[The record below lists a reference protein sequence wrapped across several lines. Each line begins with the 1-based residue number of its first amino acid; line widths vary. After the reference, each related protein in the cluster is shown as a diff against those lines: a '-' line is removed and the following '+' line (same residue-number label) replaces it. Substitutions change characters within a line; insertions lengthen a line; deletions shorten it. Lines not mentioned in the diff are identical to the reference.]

1 MAISLETQ
9 AIIDRLTAEGD
20 LNRNSGTN
28 SIRSVKIELSKFG
41 NVFTAISNNI
51 LEQTNMMRTQLGL
64 AESAQERL
72 RTNEQFAEIQT
83 PLANQTDD
91 DKRQTPLKDVGN
103 KTGDKIASA
112 LSMKNIAAMGAGAFV
127 GYNLVKG
134 MIDEAGGFKN
144 LMVDMGVPESVFK
157 DMNEFGVVI
166 KDVVAD
172 GKELAADLST
182 ITTFFGNVVTK
193 VSEFISNPLS
203 IFGLGL
209 AAGGIGG
216 IFGAGKEAASGGGA
230 DPGKK
235 GMSRLKLKMA
245 GGVVGLALMFGDEAV
260 KYLADQTLP
269 EGWETKPYGDYLKA
283 GGSLAAG
290 IATGAYIG
298 SFFGPAGAIAGAI
311 IGGGIAMATTV
322 SNYINEANQKKE
334 AEVIA
339 RYNQEADIITK
350 AMTGEALSEEE
361 RQNLA
366 DLYDDMMDRIRTA
379 SSDGAKQIM
388 LESAKAVQDALA
400 LQLKDQQFGMA
411 KPREEMKAGIGAII
425 RQYMDNGDTSNMQIL
440 KDLLGKQYD
449 EGNWL
454 DKLFWG
460 SKEDFVNRAA
470 KSEIDSYLV
479 DKTDPNRVIPLVP
492 WKEQGA
498 AREKWNEFVDNQFMA
513 GTGGFKDFGAGQLAM
528 LHGKEAVV
536 PFDSPQGQLL
546 NKLFGGGAGSRG
558 AMADRLSSIGGLG
571 GGTTIINA
579 PTIAPSP
586 TYITKGG
593 DSVSQIAFNAGS
605 NSNGGPSLLAYGM
618 TGAFS

>member
-144 LMVDMGVPESVFK
+144 LMVDMGVPDSVFS
-157 DMNEFGVVI
+157 DMEAFGVTLNG
-166 KDVVAD
+166 VAD
-172 GKELAADLST
+172 DAKLLAADLST
-182 ITTFFGNVVTK
+182 ITTFFGNIVSK
-193 VSEFISNPLS
+193 VAEFADNPLS

-209 AAGGIGG
+209 GAGALFSAGKAMAGGGDG
-216 IFGAGKEAASGGGA
+216 GAGNKM
-230 DPGKK
+230 K
-235 GMSRLKLKMA
+235 GLKMKIA
-245 GGVVGLALMFGDEAV
+245 GGVVGLALMFGDDVA
-260 KYLADQTLP
+260 KYLADQVLP
-269 EGWETKPYGDYLKA
+269 SDWETKPYGDYLKA

-290 IATGAYIG
+290 VATGAYIG
-298 SFFGPAGAIAGAI
+298 SFFGPVGTIAGAI
-311 IGGGIAMATTV
+311 IGGTIAMATTV
-322 SNYINEANQKKE
+322 SNYINEANNKKE

-339 RYNQEADIITK
+339 RYNNEAGIITK

-379 SSDGAKQIM
+379 SSDGAKQVM

-400 LQLKDQQFGMA
+400 LQLKDQQFGFA

-425 RQYMDNGDTSNMQIL
+425 RQYMDTGDTSNMQIL

-449 EGNWL
+449 EGNFL

-492 WKEQGA
+492 WAEQGA
-498 AREKWNEFVDNQFMA
+498 AKDKWNEFVDNQFMA

-593 DSVSQIAFNAGS
+593 DSVSQIAFNGGS